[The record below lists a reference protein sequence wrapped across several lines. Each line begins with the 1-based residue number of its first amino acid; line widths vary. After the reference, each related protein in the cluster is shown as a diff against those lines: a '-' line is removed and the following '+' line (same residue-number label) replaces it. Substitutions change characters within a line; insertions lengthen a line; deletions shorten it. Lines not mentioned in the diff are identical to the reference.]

1 MKPIL
6 LSLTGIISI
15 HLLALNAFA
24 TTVTW
29 SSSASSTAWSLG
41 SNWEGGTAPAAGDDV
56 VIFGNTS
63 GFAPSDATGYS
74 NIDLLSLTFQNSSSG
89 AVDLQIVAPLKI
101 GAGGINKT
109 STANLFLRSVNL
121 AAGQT
126 WTGSGNIFTD
136 GAITGSKL
144 NSDMPFMR
152 FDANSP
158 SWGGGLDVRQVVG
171 MGNNGNFSAGS
182 VNTPFGTGTITLI
195 NRLNDGI
202 TSTAPIVMLTGRP
215 GNEGASTAQTLQNNI
230 ALQNE
235 GGGDF
240 RIRQGW
246 DTSSGTGHAYILSGE
261 ISGNVSSKALIFDNW
276 LGSAAPATLILTGEN
291 TYTSALTAID
301 PNVTLQVGN
310 GGTSGTL
317 GTSQVI
323 ISGTSGV
330 LAFNRSDSVT
340 INNQIMG
347 GGALRQDGSGTTI
360 LSGVNSYTGETTVS
374 SGTLIVGSGGSIAS
388 SLLTTVGTGA
398 NLKVNGT
405 AGSVKVNS
413 GGSLGG
419 SGTVGAVTL
428 TTGSFLNPGNSPG
441 LLTAASSSWAAG
453 STYNWEIDN
462 ATGVAGTNWDLFSV
476 TGALDM
482 SALSSGSKM
491 NLVLESLSLANYSTS
506 TPFSWTIAQAG
517 SFTGTGFADG
527 TNVTDLFNINATAFN
542 SGNLPTNGFKVE
554 VGTSGSL
561 RTLNLMAIPEPS
573 SHSMLLIGVGL
584 TAVLFRRRLAKRA

>member
-1 MKPIL
+1 
-6 LSLTGIISI
+6 
-15 HLLALNAFA
+15 
-24 TTVTW
+24 
-29 SSSASSTAWSLG
+29 
-41 SNWEGGTAPAAGDDV
+41 
-56 VIFGNTS
+56 VIFGNPS

-109 STANLFLRSVNL
+109 SPANLFLRSVNL

-202 TSTAPIVMLTGRP
+202 TSTAPTVMLTGRP

-428 TTGSFLNPGNSPG
+428 TTGSFLKPGNSPG

>member
-1 MKPIL
+1 MKLIL

-56 VIFGNTS
+56 VIFGNPS

-109 STANLFLRSVNL
+109 SPANLFLRSVNL

-202 TSTAPIVMLTGRP
+202 TSTAPTVMLTGRP

-428 TTGSFLNPGNSPG
+428 TTGSFLKPGNSPG